1 MFDAIIVGAGIAG
14 LNTAW
19 RLQHEGQSVLVLEAR
34 DRVGGRLLSLPVADA
49 SPVDLGATWIW
60 PAERHVMALVRELG
74 LEIFTQ
80 HDSGRI
86 LYDVRGGDVQA
97 VPGAPGSAPSLRVQG
112 GPAMLAKAIH
122 ERLAPG
128 TVRLETK
135 VMGVEARGADELAV
149 LLDGQPEQTAKHVVI
164 ALPPALAMHSIAFD
178 PALPEELE
186 RVASSTPVWMG
197 SIVKTVAVYASPFW
211 RTAGFSGTALS
222 NAGPLQE
229 VHDHCGAEA
238 RPAALFGFT
247 SVDPPAIEAPSR
259 EAVLHQLVRLF
270 GPEAG
275 HPLEFLQRDWSR
287 SEFTSPPGV
296 GRLQNHE
303 LFGHPVF
310 ARAALGG
317 RLHFSS
323 AETSGAQGHIED
335 ALAASARTVERL

>member
-1 MFDAIIVGAGIAG
+1 MFDVIIVGAGVAG
-14 LNTAW
+14 LHTAW
-19 RLQHEGQSVLVLEAR
+19 RLQQQGSSVLVLEAR
-34 DRVGGRLLSLPVADA
+34 DRVGGRLLSHAVSDA
-49 SPVDLGATWIW
+49 APVDLGATWIW
-60 PAERHVMALVRELG
+60 PAERRVMALVRELG
-74 LEIFTQ
+74 LRTFTQ
-80 HDSGRI
+80 YDTGQI

-97 VPGAPGSAPSLRVQG
+97 VPGAPGSAPSLRIQG
-112 GPAMLAKAIH
+112 GPAALAKAIH
-122 ERLAPG
+122 DRLAPG

-135 VMGVEARGADELAV
+135 VMGVEERGADGLAV
-149 LLDGQPEQTAKHVVI
+149 LIDGEPEQTAKHVVI

-178 PALPEELE
+178 PPLPEELE
-186 RVASSTPVWMG
+186 RIASSTPVWMG
-197 SIVKTVAVYASPFW
+197 SIVKTVVVYASPFW
-211 RTAGFSGTALS
+211 RAAGFSGTALS

-229 VHDHCGAEA
+229 VHDHCGAEG

-247 SVDPPAIEAPSR
+247 SVDPPAIEAPPR

-270 GPEAG
+270 GPDG
-275 HPLEFLQRDWSR
+275 RHPIEFLQRDWSG

-310 ARAALGG
+310 AKAALGG

-335 ALAASARTVERL
+335 ALAASARTVGRV